1 MAIYLVQH
9 GTSLAK
15 DIDPERGLSNEGV
28 QEVERIA
35 QTAQEH
41 NLLVKKIVHSGKKR
55 AEQTAE
61 LFNQYL
67 QANEVVQQSSGL
79 SPMDDVIAF
88 AQQLQPESEVMVV
101 GHLPFMEKL
110 TGYLTTGDEN
120 KTVFSFQNGGIV
132 CLDKSPEDS
141 FWQIK
146 YSLMPKVGQGSV
158 ASFSSR

>member
-9 GTSLAK
+9 GISLAK
-15 DIDPERGLSNEGV
+15 DIDPERGLSNEGA
-28 QEVERIA
+28 QEVECIA
-35 QTAQEH
+35 KAAKGY
-41 NLLVKKIVHSGKKR
+41 NVAVKKIVHSGKKR
-55 AEQTAE
+55 AAQTAN

-67 QANEVVQQSSGL
+67 QAAEAVQQSAGL
-79 SPMDDVIAF
+79 SPMDDVVAY

-120 KTVFSFQNGGIV
+120 KPVFSFQNGGIV

-141 FWQIK
+141 FWKIK
-146 YSLMPKVGQGSV
+146 WSLMPKIG
-158 ASFSSR
+158 